1 MSTVHV
7 DEIAGASGG
16 AGDGDLA
23 GVERLDAIR
32 LRLVADIETEPP
44 ADRARHTVARASTA
58 LAALSDVDPSQL
70 DAAELRAW
78 LERVEALRR
87 TVEAAAVAA
96 AGVIDRSNPF
106 RTQGFFSAKTAVKHM
121 CKLSGP
127 EAHRRVQTAR
137 LHHALPD
144 WATAEAD
151 GAVGVAQCE
160 LMARITANPRIP
172 TTLLDRDT
180 PSLLD
185 DAISQPFDEFE
196 RRARRWEALA
206 DPDGDRDRHQ
216 RLHAN
221 RNVTIRPRPDGG
233 WTLTGNLAE
242 LAGAEFNEIFS
253 WFLEA
258 EWQSD
263 WAEARAR
270 LGEAAT
276 TGDLVRTQA
285 QRSADA
291 LLAMAR
297 AAASTPPGSQT
308 PRPTLDVLIDQES
321 FEAHLRGEAVDP
333 RRYRDVVVR
342 TQTGRRLHPDDAINT
357 ALIGHIRRVV
367 YDGSNTIIDLGRRQ
381 RLFRGSS
388 RDAVMLLLT
397 TCIWI
402 GCDRPIAWCD
412 ADHSLGWKAHGA
424 TVPRNGGGLCHGH
437 HQLKE
442 HGFHVFRDDDGTWHV
457 IDPHGNDIT

>member
-1 MSTVHV
+1 MGSVGV
-7 DEIAGASGG
+7 DEIAGANGG
-16 AGDGDLA
+16 AGVGDLA
-23 GVERLDAIR
+23 GVERLEAIR

-44 ADRARHTVARASTA
+44 ADRARHTVSRASTA

-70 DAAELRAW
+70 EAAELRRW
-78 LERVEALRR
+78 LESLETLRR
-87 TVEAAAVAA
+87 TIEAAALTA

-106 RTQGFFSAKTAVKHM
+106 RGQGFFSAKTAVKHI

-137 LHHALPD
+137 LHHALPE
-144 WATAEAD
+144 WADAEID
-151 GAVGVAQCE
+151 GRVGVAQSE
-160 LMARITANPRIP
+160 LMARIAANPRIP
-172 TTLLDRDT
+172 AAVLERDS

-185 DAISQPFDEFE
+185 DAIDCSFDEFE
-196 RRARRWEALA
+196 RRARMWEALA
-206 DPDGDRDRHQ
+206 DPDGDRDRHE

-221 RNVTIRPRPDGG
+221 RNVTIRPRPEGG
-233 WTLTGNLAE
+233 WTLSGNLAE
-242 LAGAEFNEIFS
+242 LAGCEFNEIFA

-258 EWQSD
+258 EWHTD
-263 WAEARAR
+263 WADARHR
-270 LGEAAT
+270 LGDDAT
-276 TGDLVRTQA
+276 TNDLSRTQA

-297 AAASTPPGSQT
+297 AAASTPPGSQP
-308 PRPTLDVLIDQES
+308 PRPCLNVLIDHET
-321 FEAHLRGEAVDP
+321 FEAHLRGEPIDP

-342 TQTGRRLHPDDAINT
+342 THTGRRLHPDDTVNT

-367 YDGSNTIIDLGRRQ
+367 YDSSGTIIDLGRRQ

-397 TCIWI
+397 NCVWI

-412 ADHSLGWKAHGA
+412 ADHSLAWKAHGA
-424 TVPRNGGGLCHGH
+424 TVPRNGSGLCPSHNH
-437 HQLKE
+437 LKE
-442 HGFHVFRDDDGTWHV
+442 HGYQVFRDAHGTWHV
-457 IDPHGNDIT
+457 IDPHGNEIS